1 MSSVNVDLPL
11 NTFFDMEPSLNQKIL
26 LAIFYNQ
33 RRIIGKTRL
42 QKLVFLVSHSIF
54 SENLFE
60 FTPYNFGPYSVKLLA
75 AMDEL
80 LELGYINQKLAELNE
95 TESDVTEFQL
105 SPEGLLHAEEMI
117 NDIPL
122 QKLSEIEDMIHV
134 HGYKELE
141 SLLQFVYSDY
151 PEYTENSVIKD
162 RVLSCPKMVI
172 SS

>member
-1 MSSVNVDLPL
+1 MSSANVYPL
-11 NTFFDMEPSLNQKIL
+11 TSFFDLEPSLNHKIL
-26 LAIFYNQ
+26 MAIFYNQ

-60 FTPYNFGPYSVKLLA
+60 FEPYNFGPYSIKLLA
-75 AMDEL
+75 AIDEL
-80 LELGYINQKLAELNE
+80 LELGYINQKFAELNE
-95 TESDVTEFQL
+95 TDADVTEFKL
-105 SPEGLLHAEEMI
+105 SPEGLLRAEEMI
-117 NDIPL
+117 NNIPL
-122 QKLSEIEDMIHV
+122 KKLSGIEDIIHN

-151 PEYTENSVIKD
+151 PEFAENSVIKD
-162 RVLSCPKMVI
+162 RVLNCPNMII